1 MGGDNPFGAKAEF
14 EKADGTM
21 ARFMDLHSLEERG
34 LCKLDEIPYS
44 IRILLESALRKCDG
58 FLVNEED
65 VRRIASWS
73 PEMKPDEI
81 PFSPSRVILQDFT
94 GVPAIVDIAALRD
107 AMKDLGGDP
116 AKVNPQVPVDLVID
130 HSVQVDVSGLFPD
143 ARERNLEIEYERNSE
158 RYKFLKWGQLS
169 LDNFRAVPPGRG
181 IVHQVNLEWIA
192 SVAREED
199 GIWIP
204 DSLVG
209 TDSHTTMINGLGV
222 LGWGV
227 GGIEAEAVML
237 GQPIYMLLPEVVGFE
252 LRGTLQP
259 GVTATDMTLRIV
271 EMLREHGCVGKFVEF
286 HGQGLSSLSLPDRA
300 TIANMAPEYGA
311 TCGFFPVDQTTLDYM
326 ILSGRD
332 TDHVEDVKRFMSA
345 QGLLY
350 EQSSTTPKFTSNL
363 GLDLGTVEP
372 SLSGPKRPQ
381 DRVSLSEM
389 KSHWRASLN
398 AETGHQGHG
407 IDPSRNSDSSP
418 IEGRGCDLN
427 HGDVV
432 IAAITSCTNTSNP
445 SVMIAAGL
453 MARNAISRGLQIKP
467 WVKPSLAPGSR
478 IVTEYYDASGL
489 SDDLD
494 SLGFSVVGYGCTTCI
509 GNSGPLDSEI
519 EAAID
524 DGDLVVGSVLSGNR
538 NFEGRIHQKIKANYL
553 ASPPLV
559 VAYALAGTL
568 DIDFSK
574 EPLGMDGTGEPVMLS
589 DIWPSDD
596 EIRRTV
602 EAAIGPEMFIRRY
615 SDVLS
620 EPRWDSIPSEA
631 SELFPWDED
640 STYVRLPS
648 FFQGIEPE
656 PSPVEPIEDAR
667 VLVKVGDSV
676 TTDHISPAGAF
687 PSSGPAGEYLM
698 SKGVEP
704 RDFNSF
710 GSRRGNHEVMIRGTF
725 ANIRMRNQTAPGT
738 EGGLT
743 THFPTNEVVS
753 IHEAS
758 ERYQS
763 DSTQLVVL
771 AGSQYGSGSS
781 RDWAAKGTFLLGV
794 RAVIAKSYERIH
806 RSNLVGMGVLPLAF
820 SDGTDAESLGLDGTE
835 LYSIPASGDL
845 DPFSEIIVTA
855 KKGDGTVVSF
865 PAVVRLETPVEVE
878 YYRNGGIL
886 QTVLRN
892 LAKV

>member
-1 MGGDNPFGAKAEF
+1 MGGDNPFGAKSEF
-14 EKADGTM
+14 EKSDGTM

-34 LCKLDEIPYS
+34 LCKLDEIPFS

-65 VRRIASWS
+65 VSRIASWS
-73 PEMKPDEI
+73 PEMKPEEI

-199 GIWIP
+199 GTWIP

-252 LRGTLQP
+252 LSGELQP

-345 QGLLY
+345 QGLFY
-350 EQSSTTPKFTSNL
+350 EQSSATPKFTSNL
-363 GLDLGTVEP
+363 ELDLGTVEP

-453 MARNAISRGLQIKP
+453 MARNARSRGLQIKP

-478 IVTEYYDASGL
+478 VVTEYYDASGL

-509 GNSGPLDSEI
+509 GNSGPLDPEI

-574 EPLGMDGTGEPVMLS
+574 EPLGLDGAGEPVMLS

-648 FFQGIEPE
+648 FFQGIQPE

-687 PSSGPAGEYLM
+687 PSSGPAGKYLM

-763 DSTQLVVL
+763 ESTQLVVL

-820 SDGTDAESLGLDGTE
+820 SDGADAESLGLDGTE

-865 PAVVRLETPVEVE
+865 PVIVRLETPVEVE

-892 LAKV
+892 LAKD